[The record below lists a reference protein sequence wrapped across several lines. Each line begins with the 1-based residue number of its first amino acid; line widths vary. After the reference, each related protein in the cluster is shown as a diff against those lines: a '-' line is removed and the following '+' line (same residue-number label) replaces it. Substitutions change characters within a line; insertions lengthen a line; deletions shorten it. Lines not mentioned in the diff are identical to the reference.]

1 LFVRSTVGGRK
12 YVKGEHRVRR
22 ILRENG
28 LSIVVLSIFLLFLGA
43 ESVAGWQAYNDD
55 LRDHGKAVVGYW
67 GFISSGRFIEATTE
81 NWESEFL
88 EMAAYAVLT
97 ALLFQKGSAESRRL
111 TQHKPEQCS
120 QRSSGSAPWPVRRG
134 GWLLKVYEYSLTL
147 GFLLLFLASFL
158 LHAYGGTR
166 DYNLQQTE
174 HGGPAVSMWQ
184 FMGTAHFW
192 FQSFQNW
199 QSEFLGLASIVIL
212 SIFLRQRGSPQ
223 SKPVEAPN
231 SETGTD

>member
-1 LFVRSTVGGRK
+1 
-12 YVKGEHRVRR
+12 VRR

-28 LSIVVLSIFLLFLGA
+28 LSIAVLSIFLLFLGA
-43 ESVAGWQAYNDD
+43 ESVTGWQAYNDE
-55 LRDHGKAVVGYW
+55 LRDHAKAAVGY
-67 GFISSGRFIEATTE
+67 GDFISSGRFIEATTE

-111 TQHKPEQCS
+111 TEQEPEQRS
-120 QRSSGSAPWPVRRG
+120 KRSSGNAPWAVRRG
-134 GWLLKVYEYSLTL
+134 GWILKVYENSLTL
-147 GFLLLFLASFL
+147 AFLLLFLVSFL

-184 FMGTAHFW
+184 FMNTAHFW

-212 SIFLRQRGSPQ
+212 TIFLRQRGSPQ
-223 SKPVEAPN
+223 SKPVEAAH
-231 SETGTD
+231 SETGTG